1 MPESCVDGR
10 VAAKRFTT
18 VSACNLVWQAHR
30 SSTEGVFNLAGFVD
44 STVKDIDDRLRELK
58 EEVARL
64 EAARTALVGGR
75 RRPGRP
81 RAASTPQPTPRRPA
95 ARRPGRPRGRS
106 RSGTRANQALELV
119 RSTPGITIP
128 QIAEKM
134 GIEPNYLYRVMPR
147 LASDGQVRRD
157 GQGWHPAG

>member
-1 MPESCVDGR
+1 
-10 VAAKRFTT
+10 
-18 VSACNLVWQAHR
+18 
-30 SSTEGVFNLAGFVD
+30 VFHLAGFVD
-44 STVKDIDDRLRELK
+44 STVKDIDGRLRELK
-58 EEVARL
+58 EEVSRL

-81 RAASTPQPTPRRPA
+81 RAATTAAQPTRRRA

-106 RSGTRANQALELV
+106 RSGTRANQALDLV

-147 LASDGQVRRD
+147 LATDGQVRRE

>member
-1 MPESCVDGR
+1 
-10 VAAKRFTT
+10 
-18 VSACNLVWQAHR
+18 
-30 SSTEGVFNLAGFVD
+30 VFNLAGFVD

-58 EEVARL
+58 EEVGRL

-81 RAASTPQPTPRRPA
+81 RAASTPAARPA
-95 ARRPGRPRGRS
+95 ARRATRRTGRPGRPRGRS

-147 LASDGQVRRD
+147 LATEGQVKRD

>member
-1 MPESCVDGR
+1 MY
-10 VAAKRFTT
+10 
-18 VSACNLVWQAHR
+18 LVRQAQ
-30 SSTEGVFNLAGFVD
+30 SFFQEGVFNLAGFVD

-58 EEVARL
+58 EEVSRL

-81 RAASTPQPTPRRPA
+81 RAAPTTAQPTRRRAA

-147 LASDGQVRRD
+147 LATDGQVRRE